1 MIQDPITGVPLAL
14 SSGATNCPAFNTSD
28 GVLFKGG
35 NDCFTLIQLMEQKR
49 ETGRETERETERER
63 NMEEGE
69 RAETVNIVRG
79 APN

>member
-1 MIQDPITGVPLAL
+1 MIQDPLTGVPLAM

-49 ETGRETERETERER
+49 ETERER